1 MFVKNLSKEVIDFRK
16 NGNVLKLKPGVNQ
29 VDENKWSKDDLLN
42 TYGPTILAFFNE
54 EKVEETTEEAPQT
67 PAEEVGKEE
76 ATQAPTET
84 APVETPVVEAPVE
97 EAPVVDT
104 PVVEGE
110 QNGEEGQETPVV
122 EAPVEEAPKA
132 PEKKPA
138 TKKPA
143 KKANK

>member
-42 TYGPTILAFFNE
+42 TYGPTIVSFFDKE
-54 EKVEETTEEAPQT
+54 EKEEEVTPQT
-67 PAEEVGKEE
+67 PAEKVGKEE
-76 ATQAPTET
+76 TAQAPTET
-84 APVETPVVEAPVE
+84 APVETPVVETPVE
-97 EAPVVDT
+97 EAPVVET

-110 QNGEEGQETPVV
+110 QNGEEGQEAPVV

-138 TKKPA
+138 TKKPT